1 MEMQKSENKDKRVPL
16 AENVREYDE
25 RRFMGRRTRIAA
37 KQSTP
42 GEKAREFLL
51 SLKQDG
57 TVDELKTVMKEGAE
71 YIVGICSNFTS
82 KGYDYWVA
90 VEVDNDTPLLEGC
103 ETIFVPA
110 GTYAYF
116 ECEGGTNEAVT
127 SCWSNVYNT
136 WFPKSGY
143 NHQGT
148 QEMEIYPLGDM
159 EAEDYRC
166 TLLVPVR
173 RIERV
178 PINKYRRSA
187 LGSAPFVLIGSVAGL
202 LISGASDTKTM
213 LIAALVG
220 GGLAWFLYE
229 YIAKRREEREKA
241 KEEAK
246 NNNEKE

>member
-25 RRFMGRRTRIAA
+25 RRFMGRRTHIVT
-37 KQSTP
+37 KQGAT
-42 GEKAREFLL
+42 GEKARAFMKNLE
-51 SLKQDG
+51 QEG
-57 TVDELKTVMKEGAE
+57 AIDELKAVMKEDAQ
-71 YIVGICSNFTS
+71 YIAGICSNFTS

-90 VEVDNDTPLLEGC
+90 VEVDNDTPLLEGY
-103 ETIFVPA
+103 ETIFAPA

-116 ECEGGTNEAVT
+116 DCEGGSSAAVT
-127 SCWSNVYNT
+127 ESWSNVYNT

-166 TLLVPVR
+166 TLLVPVK

-187 LGSAPFVLIGSVAGL
+187 LGSAPFVLIGSVMGL

-229 YIAKRREEREKA
+229 YIAKRREERAKA

>member
-1 MEMQKSENKDKRVPL
+1 MKMQKSENKDKRVPL

-25 RRFMGRRTRIAA
+25 RRFMGRRTHIVT
-37 KQSTP
+37 KQGAT
-42 GEKAREFLL
+42 GEKARAFMK
-51 SLKQDG
+51 SLEHEG
-57 TVDELKTVMKEGAE
+57 AIDELKTVMKEDAQ
-71 YIVGICSNFTS
+71 YIAGICSNFTS

-90 VEVDNDTPLLEGC
+90 VEVDNDTPLLEGY
-103 ETIFVPA
+103 ETIFAPA

-116 ECEGGTNEAVT
+116 DCGGGTSEAVT

-178 PINKYRRSA
+178 PRRSA
-187 LGSAPFVLIGSVAGL
+187 LGSAPFVLMGSVIGL
-202 LISGASDTKTM
+202 LISSANDTKAM

-229 YIAKRREEREKA
+229 YIAKRREERAKA
-241 KEEAK
+241 KEEE

>member
-90 VEVDNDTPLLEGC
+90 VEVDNDTPLLEGY

-116 ECEGGTNEAVT
+116 DCEGGTNEAVT

-136 WFPKSGY
+136 WFPNPATITRARRKWRF
-143 NHQGT
+143 
-148 QEMEIYPLGDM
+148 IPL
-159 EAEDYRC
+159 AIWR
-166 TLLVPVR
+166 R
-173 RIERV
+173 RI
-178 PINKYRRSA
+178 
-187 LGSAPFVLIGSVAGL
+187 
-202 LISGASDTKTM
+202 T
-213 LIAALVG
+213 AARC
-220 GGLAWFLYE
+220 WC
-229 YIAKRREEREKA
+229 R
-241 KEEAK
+241 
-246 NNNEKE
+246 

>member
-90 VEVDNDTPLLEGC
+90 VEVDNDTPLLEGY

-116 ECEGGTNEAVT
+116 DCEGGTNEAVT

-166 TLLVPVR
+166 TLLVPVK

-187 LGSAPFVLIGSVAGL
+187 LGSAPFVLIGSVMGL
-202 LISGASDTKTM
+202 LISGANDTKTM

-229 YIAKRREEREKA
+229 YIAKRREERESKGRS
-241 KEEAK
+241 KK
-246 NNNEKE
+246 QQ

>member
-82 KGYDYWVA
+82 KGYAYWVA
-90 VEVDNDTPLLEGC
+90 VEVDNDTPLLEGY

-116 ECEGGTNEAVT
+116 DCEGGTNEAVT
-127 SCWSNVYNT
+127 SCWSNVYIT

-143 NHQGT
+143 YHQGT
-148 QEMEIYPLGDM
+148 KEMEIYPLGDM
-159 EAEDYRC
+159 
-166 TLLVPVR
+166 
-173 RIERV
+173 
-178 PINKYRRSA
+178 
-187 LGSAPFVLIGSVAGL
+187 
-202 LISGASDTKTM
+202 
-213 LIAALVG
+213 
-220 GGLAWFLYE
+220 
-229 YIAKRREEREKA
+229 
-241 KEEAK
+241 
-246 NNNEKE
+246 

>member
-1 MEMQKSENKDKRVPL
+1 MEMQKSEKKDKRVPL

-25 RRFMGRRTRIAA
+25 RRFMGKRTHIVT
-37 KQSTP
+37 KQGAT
-42 GEKAREFLL
+42 GEKARAFMK
-51 SLKQDG
+51 SLEREG
-57 TVDELKTVMKEGAE
+57 AIGELKTVMKEDAQ
-71 YIVGICSNFTS
+71 YIAGICSNFTS

-90 VEVDNDTPLLEGC
+90 VEVDNDTPLLEGY
-103 ETIFVPA
+103 ETIFAPA

-116 ECEGGTNEAVT
+116 DCEGGTNEAVT
-127 SCWSNVYNT
+127 SCWSDVYNK

-148 QEMEIYPLGDM
+148 QEMEIYPIGDM
-159 EAEDYRC
+159 DAEDYRC
-166 TLLVPVR
+166 TLLVPVK

-187 LGSAPFVLIGSVAGL
+187 LGSAPFVLIGSVMGL

-229 YIAKRREEREKA
+229 YIAKRREERAKA
-241 KEEAK
+241 KEEAQ